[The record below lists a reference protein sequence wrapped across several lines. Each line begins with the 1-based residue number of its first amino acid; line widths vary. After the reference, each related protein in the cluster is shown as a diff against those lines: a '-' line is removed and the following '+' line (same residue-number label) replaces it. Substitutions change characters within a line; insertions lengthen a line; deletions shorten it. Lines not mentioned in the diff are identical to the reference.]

1 MFKLTIKMMQSLD
14 GFIAKDQ
21 NDDLKWG
28 SSADKQ
34 LYKQVSTE
42 YGTVIVGK
50 NTYLQMPK
58 IAFRNRETLVVVRD
72 LKQFLIEQQI
82 ENLSLQNFDQIAFA
96 ILDNITFIESNPNQI
111 ITYLESIGKTK
122 ALLVGGGI
130 INNLFLQAKLV
141 SQIQVTIAPKI
152 FGTGIP
158 IFGNLELDLNLQL
171 SSFDKISD
179 NELLL
184 VYNVLN

>member
-1 MFKLTIKMMQSLD
+1 MFHLTVKMMQSLD
-14 GFIAKDQ
+14 GFIAQNQ

-28 SSADKQ
+28 SSEDKQ
-34 LYKQVSTE
+34 LYKKVSTE

-58 IAFRNRETLVVVRD
+58 IAFKNRETVVVVRNVP
-72 LKQFLIEQQI
+72 KFLVENKIESVKI
-82 ENLSLQNFDQIAFA
+82 QNFKSLNYGIH
-96 ILDNITFIESNPNQI
+96 DNITFIESNPNEI
-111 ITYLESIGKTK
+111 IEYLKSIGKFK

-130 INNLFLQAKLV
+130 INNLFLNAKV
-141 SQIQVTIAPKI
+141 VNEIQVTIVPKI

-158 IFGNLELDLNLQL
+158 IFGYEALNLNLELK
-171 SSFDKISD
+171 SFEKISQ

-184 VYNVLN
+184 TYNVLN